1 MADDFCVTIQPGLQV
16 WRCTEAMDP
25 RFHHVFRTIGN
36 PDGRCVEI
44 VTGQNTMLFDRRL
57 ARSVA
62 LAILAI
68 AGPAEELASD
78 IAHAEAVEI
87 VYAAPG
93 SQEIVGFRPYMPA
106 RTASAED
113 NRAWIEQV
121 RSTLGPKAEQEEQA
135 ESRVA

>member
-1 MADDFCVTIQPGLQV
+1 MADDFRVTLQPGLMV

-44 VTGQNTMLFDRRL
+44 VTSQNTMLFDRRL
-57 ARSVA
+57 ARRLA
-62 LAILAI
+62 EAILAI
-68 AGPAEELASD
+68 AGPAEELESD

-93 SQEIVGFRPYMPA
+93 SAEVVGFRPYLPA
-106 RTASAED
+106 RAAPDED

-121 RSTLGPKAEQEEQA
+121 RASLGPKAEQEVP
-135 ESRVA
+135 SD

>member
-1 MADDFCVTIQPGLQV
+1 MV

-25 RFHHVFRTIGN
+25 RFHYVFRTIGN

-57 ARSVA
+57 ARRLA
-62 LAILAI
+62 LAILEI
-68 AGPAEELASD
+68 AGPAEELESD

-87 VYAAPG
+87 VYAPG
-93 SQEIVGFRPYMPA
+93 SHEVVGFRPHLPPRA
-106 RTASAED
+106 ASAED

-121 RSTLGPKAEQEEQA
+121 RASLGPKAEQEA
-135 ESRVA
+135 EAEEEHRHVG

>member
-1 MADDFCVTIQPGLQV
+1 MV

-25 RFHHVFRTIGN
+25 RFHFVFRTIGN

-57 ARSVA
+57 ARRLA
-62 LAILAI
+62 EAILEI
-68 AGPAEELASD
+68 AGPAEELESD

-93 SQEIVGFRPYMPA
+93 SSEVVGFKPHLPA
-106 RTASAED
+106 RTAPDED

-121 RSTLGPKAEQEEQA
+121 RASLGPRAEQEETPQCPRNA
-135 ESRVA
+135 ASS